1 MIGECCTVDITVGD
15 STFRKKAVTQPGAD
29 LGWSVCLSLDM
40 ADPDESEFLMR
51 QMKRRAAMS
60 KEEMQYVLPE
70 IRDGFLVS
78 GILVEEA
85 QVVRVKSA
93 KVVPQGGDTSEVE
106 PVIAKESC
114 VAEETANTVG
124 GKTEC

>member
-1 MIGECCTVDITVGD
+1 
-15 STFRKKAVTQPGAD
+15 
-29 LGWSVCLSLDM
+29 M

-60 KEEMQYVLPE
+60 KEEMQYVPPE
-70 IRDGFLVS
+70 VRDGFLVS

-85 QVVRVKSA
+85 QVVRVMSA

-114 VAEETANTVG
+114 VAEPSPGSPGSSRLSPSPPDLTQPTTGTTPATVSWVPSRG
-124 GKTEC
+124 